1 MRFMSLSKAPGW
13 HSYWQNPGD
22 IGKALTTQWQLPP

>member
-1 MRFMSLSKAPGW
+1 MAPGW